1 MKATRFVRALLPV
14 CLAGALLLS
23 AGSAPRPASAAAG
36 RWGTAEAVDSSN
48 RGVSPHPQ
56 VAVDD
61 SGCATVVWSYYDS
74 QGKNSYV
81 LARRSTAG
89 AAWQKEAVLGS
100 GSGTTA
106 AFEPR
111 VAVAPDGDALAVW
124 QQQDRT
130 GVRILANRCAAEGA
144 WANTAQHIAASANNG
159 EAGYPQAAI
168 SDGGGA
174 VVVWSTMDHVWASTY
189 SPAGAWGTPQPIEAP
204 GGGTASQAQ
213 VAMDSSGNAL
223 AVWSQGEAGAGHIY
237 GGRYTAGTGT
247 WDAAAMIDT
256 AAGTAANPQL
266 AMEPTSGRAVA
277 VWEQPDGAVTGIWAS
292 SYTGTG
298 WDSATV
304 IRTGSGAAASPRV
317 AVDSGGR
324 AVAVW
329 EQSDGTLTSIW
340 ANSYDGTAWAGAAT
354 VESGAGAAAAPH
366 VAMDAGGDALAV
378 WQQFDGTATSI
389 WANRFVPGSAWG
401 EPAAIE
407 TGAATAASARVAAGP
422 DGSATAVWWQSEAG
436 KETLWANRYTAE
448 SGPGPAVFSVLPSRA
463 AAGNS
468 LEVVVRGNNLTG
480 ATSVTFGQG
489 VTVLDFAAE
498 NATHIR
504 ASVSVAPTAE
514 RGPKDVEVATPS
526 GTAELH
532 NGFEVLEV
540 PAVAPNEPVTPEGSL
555 VPTFSGSVTDPD
567 GAIIA
572 IQYRVDG
579 GEWQSV
585 TFQRDSDNTSLGQ
598 YTFAT
603 FLPPGE
609 HTVEL
614 RGTDA
619 GGEAVSET
627 TSVSVTVG
635 HRGTA
640 AWVWVLAGVAVAA
653 VAAAGGCLVWR
664 RRRRRTARS
673 DSGAAGVPS

>member
-1 MKATRFVRALLPV
+1 MKAARFVRVLLPL

-23 AGSAPRPASAAAG
+23 AGPAPRPASAAAG
-36 RWGTAEAVDSSN
+36 HWGTAEGVDIN
-48 RGVSPHPQ
+48 NHGLSPHPQ

-61 SGCATVVWSYYDS
+61 SGRATVVWSYYDS

-81 LARRSTAG
+81 LARRSAAG
-89 AAWQKEAVLGS
+89 AAWEREAVLGS

-111 VAVAPDGDALAVW
+111 VAVAPGGEALAVW
-124 QQQDRT
+124 QQQDSS
-130 GVRILANRCAAEGA
+130 GVRILANRCPAEGG
-144 WANTAQHIAASANNG
+144 WANTTQSIATSANNG

-168 SDGGGA
+168 NEGGGA

-189 SPAGAWGTPQPIEAP
+189 SPAGGWGAPRSIEAP

-223 AVWSQGEAGAGHIY
+223 AVWSQGEAGARHIY
-237 GGRYTAGTGT
+237 AGRYTAGTGT

-256 AAGTAANPQL
+256 AAGTAASPQL

-277 VWEQPDGAVTGIWAS
+277 VWEQPDGAVAGIWAS
-292 SYTGTG
+292 GYTGTG
-298 WDSATV
+298 WDGATV
-304 IRTGSGAAASPRV
+304 ISAGAAAAPRV
-317 AVDSGGR
+317 AVDAGGR

-329 EQSDGTLTSIW
+329 EQSDGTLTSIR

-389 WANRFVPGSAWG
+389 WANRFLAGSGWG

-436 KETLWANRYTAE
+436 TETIWANRYTAE
-448 SGPGPAVFSVLPSRA
+448 SGPGPAVFSVLPARA

-468 LEVVVRGNNLTG
+468 LEVVVRGINLTG

-489 VTVLDFAAE
+489 VAVLNFVAE

-504 ASVSVAPTAE
+504 ASVSVAPAAE
-514 RGPKDVEVATPS
+514 RGPKDVQVATPA
-526 GTAELH
+526 GTAELRG
-532 NGFEVLEV
+532 GFEVLEV
-540 PAVAPNEPVTPEGSL
+540 PAVAPHEPLIPGGSL

-579 GEWQSV
+579 GEWQTI

-598 YTFAT
+598 YAFAT

-614 RGTDA
+614 RGADA

-627 TSVSVTVG
+627 TAVSVTVG
-635 HRGTA
+635 GRGTP
-640 AWVWVLAGVAVAA
+640 AWVWVLAGTAVAA
-653 VAAAGGCLVWR
+653 VAAAGGYLLWR
-664 RRRRRTARS
+664 HRRRRTAGS
-673 DSGAAGVPS
+673 DSGAAGGPA